1 MSKLSKEFKQ
11 AMTTFSEYLNEH
23 NDVKQSLE
31 ESFEKIQSYVSSLE
45 KKVKTQE
52 KKEKKEK
59 KESES
64 GEGKPKKKLSS
75 YFFFM
80 KEMRPEVAKSNE
92 GFSVTE
98 ISKELGRMWKEL
110 SDSEKEDWKVRA
122 QTEQE

>member
-1 MSKLSKEFKQ
+1 MSKQSKEFKV
-11 AMTTFSEYLNEH
+11 AMTTFSEYFNEH

-31 ESFEKIQSYVSSLE
+31 ESFETIQSYVSMLE

-52 KKEKKEK
+52 KKERKEK

-64 GEGKPKKKLSS
+64 GEDKPKKKLSS
-75 YFFFM
+75 YFYFM
-80 KEMRPEVAKSNE
+80 KEMRPKVVKSNE

-110 SDSEKEDWKVRA
+110 SDSEKEEWKTRA
-122 QTEQE
+122 LNEQE